1 MTTRLS
7 DFYARRGWA
16 ILLAAAF
23 LLPLTI
29 NSARLALKNHTNDVR
44 TWLPQEYEETT
55 TYAWFRR
62 HFANDEFVVITW
74 PGCHADDP
82 RLERLPHTLVPQ
94 EGQPVKDQRREFFAS
109 VVTGPQVLD
118 RLMDAPANLTREEAV
133 QRLRGT
139 LFGADGEQTCAILTL
154 HDASKRHLRT
164 TIKLL
169 RGIVTQEC
177 GVAPEELRLGG
188 PPAVNAAIDTT
199 SNKSLLELA
208 GLSGI
213 VGLFIA
219 WRCFKTWRMTWIV
232 FATGAYS
239 ALASLAVVGLTP
251 VPMNAILISMGPLV
265 YVATTSGAIHMANYY
280 RDSVRDRGVAGAA
293 GRAVSHAWVPLALAT
308 TTTAVGLLS
317 LCYSELSPIRMFGLF
332 SAIGVA
338 VSGLLLFFVLPSL
351 LEIVRPGDGRTAHA
365 SGSRGDLHVEGE
377 DMLSP
382 RWQRF
387 AAGVTSHSGLLTL
400 AGLAI
405 LAVCG
410 LGLSRLETSIKV
422 LRFFPRSSEIVQT
435 YDWMEANLGDLVP
448 MEVVLRIDESACKLD
463 LLERMEL
470 VNRVQQA
477 LADLD
482 VVGSTLSAATFA
494 PEMPTNKAW
503 PEPAAYTPRRSV
515 TAKKLERNYD
525 RLLET
530 GFLALGEG
538 EELWRLSARVSA
550 RANLDYGIVAQRMK
564 AAVEPVLAAQREH
577 AQGVSAVYTGMIP
590 IVYKA
595 QQSLLDGMLFGFG
608 TDVALIVVAIV
619 VLLRHWS
626 PGAMLL
632 LTSLFPTTVI
642 FGVLGWSSILVDIG
656 TVITPS
662 VALGVTVDDV
672 VHFLLWFKRGIE
684 RGLDRRQSVVL
695 AYQGCARA
703 MYQSWGVIGL
713 GLAMFALSS
722 FTPTM
727 RFGSLMVALLTLGLV
742 GNLIF
747 LPALLSGPL
756 GGFLE
761 RAIRRRMH
769 AQPADKAPSGT
780 CESPASAQE
789 EQRTSAAGPIYPR
802 RRSVQT

>member
-1 MTTRLS
+1 
-7 DFYARRGWA
+7 
-16 ILLAAAF
+16 
-23 LLPLTI
+23 
-29 NSARLALKNHTNDVR
+29 
-44 TWLPQEYEETT
+44 
-55 TYAWFRR
+55 
-62 HFANDEFVVITW
+62 
-74 PGCHADDP
+74 
-82 RLERLPHTLVPQ
+82 
-94 EGQPVKDQRREFFAS
+94 
-109 VVTGPQVLD
+109 
-118 RLMDAPANLTREEAV
+118 
-133 QRLRGT
+133 
-139 LFGADGEQTCAILTL
+139 
-154 HDASKRHLRT
+154 
-164 TIKLL
+164 
-169 RGIVTQEC
+169 
-177 GVAPEELRLGG
+177 
-188 PPAVNAAIDTT
+188 
-199 SNKSLLELA
+199 
-208 GLSGI
+208 
-213 VGLFIA
+213 
-219 WRCFKTWRMTWIV
+219 
-232 FATGAYS
+232 
-239 ALASLAVVGLTP
+239 
-251 VPMNAILISMGPLV
+251 
-265 YVATTSGAIHMANYY
+265 
-280 RDSVRDRGVAGAA
+280 
-293 GRAVSHAWVPLALAT
+293 
-308 TTTAVGLLS
+308 
-317 LCYSELSPIRMFGLF
+317 
-332 SAIGVA
+332 
-338 VSGLLLFFVLPSL
+338 
-351 LEIVRPGDGRTAHA
+351 
-365 SGSRGDLHVEGE
+365 
-377 DMLSP
+377 
-382 RWQRF
+382 
-387 AAGVTSHSGLLTL
+387 
-400 AGLAI
+400 
-405 LAVCG
+405 
-410 LGLSRLETSIKV
+410 
-422 LRFFPRSSEIVQT
+422 
-435 YDWMEANLGDLVP
+435 
-448 MEVVLRIDESACKLD
+448 
-463 LLERMEL
+463 MEL

-494 PEMPTNKAW
+494 SEMPTNRAW

-530 GFLALGEG
+530 GFLARGEG

-642 FGVLGWSSILVDIG
+642 FGVLGWSGILVDIG

-684 RGLDRRQSVVL
+684 RGMDRRQSVVL

-742 GNLIF
+742 GNLVF
-747 LPALLSGPL
+747 LPAFLSGPL

-761 RAIRRRMH
+761 RAIRRRMS
-769 AQPADKAPSGT
+769 AQSADNAASGT
-780 CESPASAQE
+780 PESPASAQQ
-789 EQRTSAAGPIYPR
+789 EQRTSASGPIYPR